1 MFGEYG
7 IIKGSRG
14 FAFPFKK
21 YFGELI
27 QAPDIS
33 HVEQSLRLND
43 FCNYLKN
50 SSVLSKELNTWQFES
65 DIAAGLFF
73 KSDIPYGYGIGSS
86 GALCA
91 AVYSKY
97 SNNFKRKVTYEV
109 EELDYLQDMMALM
122 ESYYHGTSSG
132 VDCLISLIDKPV
144 IIKSRNNLEVVEKPN
159 FDEFGEFYL
168 LESGISRKT
177 SPLVHDFLTKFD
189 TNESF
194 KEEVREF
201 ISITDSII
209 SNLFYPDKESFKDN
223 FILLSKLQY
232 INFSNMIPEPIK
244 KIWMEGLESREFFL
258 KLCGAGGGGY
268 FLLYSPGKLNNN
280 KMKLIKLS

>member
-14 FAFPFKK
+14 FAFPFNK

-27 QAPDIS
+27 HAPDIS

-50 SSVLSKELNTWQFES
+50 SNVLSKELNTSKFET
-65 DIAAGLFF
+65 DISSGLFF
-73 KSDIPYGYGIGSS
+73 KSDIPYGYGVGSS

-91 AVYSKY
+91 AVYAKY
-97 SNNFKRKVTYEV
+97 SNNFIRKESYGVD
-109 EELDYLQDMMALM
+109 ELDYLQDMMALM

-132 VDCLISLIDKPV
+132 LDCLISLIDKPV
-144 IIKSRNNLEVVEKPN
+144 IIKSRNNLEVVTKPDFN
-159 FDEFGEFYL
+159 EFGGFYL
-168 LESGISRKT
+168 LESGLTRKT

-189 TNESF
+189 NNKSF
-194 KEEVREF
+194 RSEIEDF
-201 ISITDSII
+201 ISITDEII
-209 SNLFYPDKESFKDN
+209 SNLFSPDKESFKKN

-232 INFSNMIPEPIK
+232 VNFSNMIPEPIK
-244 KIWMEGLESREFFL
+244 KIWMEGLESKEFFL

-268 FLLYSPGKLNNN
+268 FLLYSPNNVKLENMN
-280 KMKLIKLS
+280 LIKLS